1 MNVMINFDEATRENT
16 QEHNAHSPQILNIQ
30 TDTNSWRL

>member
-1 MNVMINFDEATRENT
+1 MINFDEATGENT

-30 TDTNSWRL
+30 TDANSWRL

>member
-1 MNVMINFDEATRENT
+1 MNIMINFDEATRENT
-16 QEHNAHSPQILNIQ
+16 QEHNVHSPQILNIQ